1 MCDRIGGSQR
11 VKLVVVFQLMRTNPE
26 QCRKRST
33 ISASG
38 ALVGQI
44 RLPSR
49 PICLGVFHYADA
61 TPLKSH
67 NVSPIAP
74 PLPLPDEL
82 AATPRLRIV
91 SLVPSVTELLFAL
104 GLGPWI
110 VGRTG
115 FCIHPAPAVSAISKI
130 GGTKDVNLRKV
141 RALAP
146 THVVVNVDEN
156 RLETVEALRAFIP
169 HLVVTHPCG
178 PEDNL
183 RLIAQIVEMV
193 EVFAAELG
201 VRSEPVGRKV
211 ASADEIS
218 CLEGALPDVPDLRDR
233 AGRLAA
239 GLREELAACRT
250 FVAAHPAAQAG
261 RRVLYLI
268 WRAPWMTVARDTY
281 IARMLAEVGWHTWP
295 PVDGGPHGAARYP
308 VVTGDEPWLAD
319 IDELLLSSEPYR
331 FGEEHLAEAQA
342 LCPNAR
348 VRLVDGELI
357 SWYGPRAAEGL
368 RYLRGLADGEPGAT
382 PR

>member
-1 MCDRIGGSQR
+1 MSEALNNLRLRRLGGA
-11 VKLVVVFQLMRTNPE
+11 KHAPE
-26 QCRKRST
+26 LLS
-33 ISASG
+33 
-38 ALVGQI
+38 
-44 RLPSR
+44 
-49 PICLGVFHYADA
+49 VFHYADA
-61 TPLKSH
+61 TLLKSH
-67 NVSPIAP
+67 NVSSIAP
-74 PLPLPDEL
+74 QHPLPD
-82 AATPRLRIV
+82 AASATPRLRIV

-130 GGTKDVNLRKV
+130 GGTKDVNLPKV

-146 THVVVNVDEN
+146 SHVVVNVDEN
-156 RLETVEALRAFIP
+156 RLETVEALRAWIP
-169 HLVVTHPCG
+169 HVVVTHPCG
-178 PEDNL
+178 PADNL
-183 RLIAQIVEMV
+183 ALIAQIVEMV

-201 VRSEPVGRKV
+201 VRSEPAGRNVLPPDDK
-211 ASADEIS
+211 AYP
-218 CLEGALPDVPDLRDR
+218 EGVLPDVPDLRDR
-233 AGRLAA
+233 AEHLAA
-239 GLREELAACRT
+239 ELQGELAACRS
-250 FVAAHPAAQAG
+250 FLAERPMAQAG

-281 IARMLAEVGWHTWP
+281 IARMLAEVGWETWP
-295 PVDGGPHGAARYP
+295 PVEGGPHGAARYP
-308 VVTGDEPWLAD
+308 VVTGDEPWLAEV
-319 IDELLLSSEPYR
+319 DELLLSSEPYR

-368 RYLRGLADGEPGAT
+368 RYLRELAQA